1 MKKLLLLVGTLLFLP
16 KANAFIVST
25 SSSSLVPK
33 TTTTQLSL
41 QNDSYFWRKER
52 SAAEVETHV
61 HACLD
66 SIDCCNLQANV
77 RVISAEPPLVL
88 IHNFIS
94 PDMCK
99 SIISTALAKTEEN
112 GMQLS
117 TTGNVK
123 TQSSDRTSSTV
134 WLKEADANVAGIDG
148 GGGGDSC
155 LLCRDACRL
164 IAEKFSVIIGLPCCN
179 MENLQV
185 VRYLPGQEFK
195 LHTDHQESF
204 NELALRG
211 RLATCLLYLNEPE
224 AGGDTWFP
232 NVVCQNNENQQEVIL
247 SPTRG
252 SAVFF
257 WNTVQRPGSP
267 GYDAEM
273 FLHVDHQMRHAGLP
287 VIAGEKWICNRWI
300 HPVDFGS
307 GVRGTREPVA
317 VAEI

>member
-1 MKKLLLLVGTLLFLP
+1 MLIMMKLLSLLTLLTI
-16 KANAFIVST
+16 ANAFT
-25 SSSSLVPK
+25 PSSPEK
-33 TTTTQLSL
+33 TKWL
-41 QNDSYFWRKER
+41 NFWRKER
-52 SAAEVETHV
+52 SAAEVENHV

-66 SIDCCNLQANV
+66 SIDSCDLKANV
-77 RVISAEPPLVL
+77 QVISAEPPLVV
-88 IHNFIS
+88 IHNFLS
-94 PDMCK
+94 PLMCEY
-99 SIISTALAKTEEN
+99 IISTALATDNMK
-112 GMQLS
+112 LS

-123 TQSSDRTSSTV
+123 KESSDRTSTTV
-134 WLKEADANVAGIDG
+134 WLKDADCTDP
-148 GGGGDSC
+148 
-155 LLCRDACRL
+155 CRL
-164 IAEKFSVIIGLPCCN
+164 IAEKFSVIVGLPPKN

-232 NVVCQNNENQQEVIL
+232 NVCKNNDQQVV
-247 SPTRG
+247 SPTQG

-257 WNTVQRPGSP
+257 WNTVERPGSP

-273 FLHVDHQMRHAGLP
+273 FLNVDNQMRHAGLP
-287 VIAGEKWICNRWI
+287 VISGEKWICNRWI

-307 GVRGTREPVA
+307 GVSGVRGTSEPA
-317 VAEI
+317 SAEI

>member
-1 MKKLLLLVGTLLFLP
+1 MMKLLLLSTLLLP
-16 KANAFIVST
+16 IANNAFTAKPSR
-25 SSSSLVPK
+25 SSLEQK
-33 TTTTQLSL
+33 TITTQLSSL
-41 QNDSYFWRKER
+41 QKHFWRKER

-66 SIDCCNLQANV
+66 SIDCCNLQAKV
-77 RVISAEPPLVL
+77 QVISAEPPLVL

-94 PDMCK
+94 TEMCE
-99 SIISTALAKTEEN
+99 SIIATALATES

-117 TTGNVK
+117 TTGNVQK
-123 TQSSDRTSSTV
+123 KSLDRTSSTV
-134 WLKEADANVAGIDG
+134 WLRDDDADDGSSSG
-148 GGGGDSC
+148 GGGATA
-155 LLCRDACRL
+155 ACRL
-164 IAEKFSVIIGLPCCN
+164 IAEKFSVIIGLPCRN

-204 NELALRG
+204 NELTLRG

-232 NVVCQNNENQQEVIL
+232 HVSAVGPQVVI

-252 SAVFF
+252 SALFF

-273 FLHVDHQMRHAGLP
+273 FLNVDHQLRHAGLP

-307 GVRGTREPVA
+307 GVRGTREPA